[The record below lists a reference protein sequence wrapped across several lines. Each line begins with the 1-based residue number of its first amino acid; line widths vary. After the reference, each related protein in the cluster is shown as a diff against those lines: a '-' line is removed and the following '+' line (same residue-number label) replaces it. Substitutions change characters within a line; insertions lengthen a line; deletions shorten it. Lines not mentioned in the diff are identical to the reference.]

1 MKRHNMKFTLKGFLA
16 GILFSAGGLT
26 FAGSVTVS
34 GTTGTN
40 STYIVIPE
48 EYAGKEGQFVATAT
62 SSNTNKTTCANP
74 YIDQNWAYVTK
85 NKSTCGAINYTLT
98 TPSGIEYQGSSKSL
112 PVLEKGSY
120 RVSLTQNLTGSWTRY
135 SLYKNYWADTEEQT
149 FSDMLYYAQN
159 GKLPASP
166 GIKQAP
172 GSSTGTP
179 TSSKTGAGVTL
190 SSSYIVVYGVDDGG
204 SGGEVTPPAAGGDS
218 SGGSNIDINIT
229 TGTDDGVYTL
239 INSLFSYISEMQSI
253 LSASDDAIRSE
264 LASCITELQTAYQAA
279 DAQLATTIQNQIN
292 ALQAAMS
299 TSVSELRT
307 SLEKSDCRIAE
318 SDEFSADTTVQSAFR
333 VSGVERRTADGDC
346 AEFRQYR
353 GIVQRA
359 GGEV

>member
-16 GILFSAGGLT
+16 GILFTAGSLT

-120 RVSLTQNLTGSWTRY
+120 RVSLTQNLTGNWTRY

-179 TSSKTGAGVTL
+179 TSSKTGAGLTL

-204 SGGEVTPPAAGGDS
+204 SGGEVTPPVTGGDS

-253 LSASDDAIRSE
+253 LSASDEAIHSE
-264 LASCITELQTAYQAA
+264 LASYITELQTAYQAA
-279 DAQLATTIQNQIN
+279 DSESDQCAAGGNVNQCFGS
-292 ALQAAMS
+292 ADFAG
-299 TSVSELRT
+299 
-307 SLEKSDCRIAE
+307 KSDFRIAE
-318 SDEFSADTTVQSAFR
+318 SDEFFADTAVQSAFR
-333 VSGVERRTADGDC
+333 IPDVERRTADGDC

-359 GGEV
+359 GGKV